1 MGSGLERKGALSEG
15 HMCICAVYLPQSSR
29 FKGHVLGHGNDILM
43 TFTKYLYFLYTA
55 TGSPRMSLLVLL

>member
-29 FKGHVLGHGNDILM
+29 FKVYILGHRNDILR
-43 TFTKYLYFLYTA
+43 TFTKYLLPLH
-55 TGSPRMSLLVLL
+55 PRNHAMITFI